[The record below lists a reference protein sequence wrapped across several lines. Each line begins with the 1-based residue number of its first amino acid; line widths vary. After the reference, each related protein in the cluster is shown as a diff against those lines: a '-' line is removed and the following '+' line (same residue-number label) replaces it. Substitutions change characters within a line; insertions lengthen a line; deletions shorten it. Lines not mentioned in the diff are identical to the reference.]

1 MMSRELA
8 KTYDP
13 KGIEDRI
20 YDKWLAKK
28 YFHAEVDHSKTP
40 FTIVIP
46 PPNITGQLHM
56 GHALDNTM
64 QDILIRYKR
73 MQGYNALWQP
83 GTDHASIATEVKIIE
98 KLKEEGIS
106 KEDLGREGFL
116 KRAWEWKAEY
126 GGRIIEQL
134 KKLGSSCDWDRE
146 RFTMD
151 EGCNKAVTEVFCKMH
166 EKGWIY
172 KGSRII
178 NWCPVC
184 NTSISDAEVEYE
196 EQAGHFWH
204 IKYPLIEDDGTVST
218 TRFLEFATTR
228 PETMLGDTAVAVHP
242 EDDRYKDIVGK
253 KLMLPIINREIPIIA
268 DAYVDREFGT
278 GVVKITPAHDP
289 NDFEVGKRHNLPEI
303 NILNDDATINENG
316 GKFCGMDRYAAR
328 EAIVKELDE
337 MGLLVRIEDYT
348 HNVGTHDRC
357 KTTIEPMIKKQW
369 FVRMDELIKPAV
381 KAVKDGDIQL
391 IPKRMEKTYFNWT
404 DNIRDWCISRQL
416 WWGHRI
422 PAYYCDDC
430 GETVVAKQMPQ
441 KCPKCGG
448 THFTQDPDTLD
459 TWFSSALWPF
469 STLGWPEQ
477 TEDLKYFYPTDV
489 LVTGYD
495 IIFFWVI
502 RMIFSGYEQMGER
515 PFKTVLFH
523 GLVRDSKGRKMSK
536 SLGNGIDPLE
546 IIDQY
551 GADALRL
558 TLITGNAPGND
569 MRFYYERV
577 EASRNFANKI
587 WNASR
592 FIMMNMPEEGL
603 QVTDPVLQPVD
614 KWILSKLNAL
624 IKDATENMDHF
635 ELGIAVQKVYDFIWD
650 EFCDWYIEMVKPR
663 LYNTDDQESKNA
675 ALWTLKTVLLNALK
689 LLHPYMPFITEEIF
703 CTLQSEEESIMIS
716 SWPVYQDDWSFA
728 KEEQDIETIKDA
740 VRGVRNIRTEMN
752 VAPSRKAMIYVVSEK
767 EEVRRAFTEGK
778 LFFASLAGASEVVIQ
793 EDKNGIAED
802 AVSVVIHGA
811 TLYIPFAELVDIAQ
825 EIERLKKEEK
835 RLTGELARVN
845 GMLSN
850 EKFMGK
856 APQAKIDEEKAK
868 LEKYTQM
875 MEQVKERLAQLSK

>member
-1 MMSRELA
+1 MAKELA

-13 KGIEDRI
+13 KGIEDKI
-20 YDKWLAKK
+20 YQNWLDKK

-98 KLKEEGIS
+98 KMKEEGIS
-106 KEDLGREGFL
+106 KEDLGRDGFL
-116 KRAWEWKAEY
+116 ERAWDWKREY
-126 GGRIIEQL
+126 GGRIISQL

-184 NTSISDAEVEYE
+184 NTSISDAEVEYQ

-204 IKYPLIEDDGTVST
+204 IKYPIVGTDEYLI
-218 TRFLEFATTR
+218 FATTR
-228 PETMLGDTAVAVHP
+228 PETMLGDTAVAVNP
-242 EDDRYKDIVGK
+242 NDDRYKHLIGK
-253 KLMLPIINREIPIIA
+253 SVMLPIMNREIPIIA
-268 DAYVDREFGT
+268 DEYVDMEFGT

-303 NILNDDATINENG
+303 NVMNDDATINKNG
-316 GKFCGMDRYAAR
+316 GKFEGMDRYEAR
-328 EAIVKELDE
+328 AEIVKELYE
-337 MGLLVRIEDYT
+337 MDLLVKIEDYT

-357 KTTIEPMIKKQW
+357 KTTIEPLIKKQW
-369 FVRMDELIKPAV
+369 FVKMDELIKPAV
-381 KAVKDGDIQL
+381 EAVKSGDIKL
-391 IPKRMEKTYFNWT
+391 IPERMEKTYFNWT

-422 PAYYCDDC
+422 PAYYCQEC
-430 GETVVAKQMPQ
+430 GEIVVAKEAPK
-441 KCPKCGG
+441 KCPKCGC
-448 THFTQDPDTLD
+448 THLEQDPDTLD

-469 STLGWPEQ
+469 STLGWPEM

-502 RMIFSGYEQMGER
+502 RMIFSGFEQMKEK
-515 PFKTVLFH
+515 PFKYVLFH
-523 GLVRDSKGRKMSK
+523 GLVRDSQGRKMSK

-569 MRFYYERV
+569 MRFYNERV
-577 EASRNFANKI
+577 ENSRNFANKV

-592 FIMMNMPEEGL
+592 FIMMNMEGKEITPCAAADL
-603 QVTDPVLQPVD
+603 EPVD
-614 KWILSKLNAL
+614 KWILSKLNNL
-624 IKDATENMDHF
+624 VKEVTDNMDNF

-663 LYNTDDQESKNA
+663 LYNSDDAKSQNA
-675 ALWTLKTVLLNALK
+675 ALYTLKTVLIDALK
-689 LLHPYMPFITEEIF
+689 LLHPYMPFVTEEIF

-716 SWPVYQDDWSFA
+716 KWPEYTEGRAYA
-728 KEEQDIETIKDA
+728 KEESDIETIKEA
-740 VRGVRNIRTEMN
+740 VRGIRNARANMN
-752 VAPSRKAMIYVVSEK
+752 VAPSRKAFVYVVSDK
-767 EEVRRAFTEGK
+767 EDVRKTFEEGK
-778 LFFASLAGASEVVIQ
+778 LFFASLAYASEVMIQ
-793 EDKNGIAED
+793 ADKAGIADD
-802 AVSVVIHGA
+802 AVSVVIPNA
-811 TLYIPFAELVDIAQ
+811 TVYMPFSDLVDLSAEIA
-825 EIERLKKEEK
+825 RLEKEEGRLQGEIK
-835 RLTGELARVN
+835 RAD

-850 EKFMGK
+850 ERFISK
-856 APQAKIDEEKAK
+856 APQAKIDEERAK
-868 LEKYTQM
+868 LEKYRQM
-875 MEQVKERLAQLSK
+875 LEEVQARLAQLKK

>member
-1 MMSRELA
+1 MSKELA

-13 KGIEDRI
+13 KGIEDRL
-20 YDKWLAKK
+20 YEKWMEKK
-28 YFHAEVDHSKTP
+28 YFHAEADHSKTP

-64 QDILIRYKR
+64 QDILIRFKR

-98 KLKEEGIS
+98 KLKEEGID
-106 KEDLGREGFL
+106 KHDLGRDGFL
-116 KRAWEWKAEY
+116 ERAWEWKKEY
-126 GGRIIEQL
+126 GGRIIGQL

-184 NTSISDAEVEYE
+184 NTSISDAEVEYQ
-196 EQAGHFWH
+196 EQAGNFWH
-204 IKYPLIEDDGTVST
+204 IKYPVLKEDGEASGTE
-218 TRFLEFATTR
+218 FLEFATTR

-242 EDDRYKDIVGK
+242 EDERYKHLIGK
-253 KLMLPIINREIPIIA
+253 KVLLPIVNREIPIVA
-268 DAYVDREFGT
+268 DTYVDMEFGT

-289 NDFEVGKRHNLPEI
+289 NDFEVGKRHNLPI
-303 NILNDDATINENG
+303 VNIMNDDATINKNG
-316 GKFCGMDRYAAR
+316 GKYEGMDRYEAR
-328 EAIVKELDE
+328 KAIVAELDS
-337 MGLLVRIEDYT
+337 MGLLVRIEDYS

-357 KTTIEPMIKKQW
+357 KTTIEPLVKEQW
-369 FVRMDELIKPAV
+369 FVKMDELIQPAV
-381 KAVKDGDIQL
+381 EAVKNGEVRL
-391 IPKRMEKTYFNWT
+391 IPERMEKTYFNWT

-422 PAYYCDDC
+422 PAYYCEEC
-430 GETVVAKQMPQ
+430 GETVVAKEMPEC
-441 KCPKCGG
+441 CPKCGCRQ
-448 THFTQDPDTLD
+448 FQQDEDTLD

-469 STLGWPEQ
+469 STLGWPEM

-502 RMIFSGYEQMGER
+502 RMIFSGYEQMGEK

-523 GLVRDSKGRKMSK
+523 GLVRDSEGRKMSK

-546 IIDQY
+546 VIDQY

-577 EASRNFANKI
+577 ESSRNFANKV

-592 FIMMNMPEEGL
+592 FIMMNMEGKT
-603 QVTDPVLQPVD
+603 VTEPSEAELQPVD
-614 KWILSKLNAL
+614 KWILSKLNRL
-624 IKDATENMDHF
+624 IKEVTDNMEHF

-663 LYNTDDQESKNA
+663 LYNSDDAVSQNA
-675 ALWTLKTVLLNALK
+675 ALATLKKVLIDALK

-703 CTLQSEEESIMIS
+703 CSLQTEEESIMIS
-716 SWPVYQDDWSFA
+716 EWPEYKDSRA
-728 KEEQDIETIKDA
+728 YEKEEAAIELLKEA
-740 VRGVRNIRTEMN
+740 VRGIRNVRTQMN
-752 VAPSRKAMIYVVSEK
+752 VPQSRKANVYVVSERP
-767 EEVRRAFTEGK
+767 EVLKVFEEGK
-778 LFFASLAGASEVVIQ
+778 LFFLPLAYASEVCMQ
-793 EDKNGIAED
+793 ADKAGISQD
-802 AVSVVIHGA
+802 AVSVMIPNAEV
-811 TLYIPFAELVDIAQ
+811 YIPFEDLVDIKQ
-825 EIERLKKEEK
+825 EIERLQKEEK
-835 RLTGELARVN
+835 RLQGELARVN

-850 EKFMGK
+850 ERFISK
-856 APQAKIDEEKAK
+856 APAEKIAEEKEK

-875 MEQVKERLAQLSK
+875 HEQVKMRLNQLQ

>member
-430 GETVVAKQMPQ
+430 GETVVAKQMPE

-845 GMLSN
+845 GMSN
-850 EKFMGK
+850 NDKFMGK